1 MPNPGVSRGP
11 LAATFQAMPDGAP
24 LVDRDEIARLRERF
38 AAALVPVAG
47 SQEPPALLESA
58 WPDPGNLPGLLAV
71 LDDLKACLDSFRP
84 LNTAQSANLAET
96 FETEYTYDSNRI
108 EGNTLTL
115 QETAVV
121 LRQGIT
127 VGGKTLREHLE
138 AANHH
143 AALAEAKAL
152 AAGGAPFTEDALRA
166 LHATVLR
173 GIDQPMA
180 GVYRPHGC
188 MIVGSRHVPP
198 ASHLVPRLMR
208 ECFEWFREAE
218 GKEHPVVLAAGM
230 KERIVT
236 VHPFSDGNGRVSRL
250 VMNLLLMRAGY
261 PVTTIASDRA
271 RRAAYYAAL
280 EAAQIGEDSGAFQ
293 FFAAQAVRR
302 SLLRYLAAVWDAG
315 SGEGQGSGSRFFA
328 ALRDR
333 TRQIFP

>member
-1 MPNPGVSRGP
+1 MTSPDVPRARTADNVPSMPNAP
-11 LAATFQAMPDGAP
+11 AP
-24 LVDRDEIARLRERF
+24 LDRDEIARLRGRF
-38 AAALVPVAG
+38 ATALAPAAG

-71 LDDLKACLDSFRP
+71 LNDLKACLDSFRP
-84 LNTAQSANLAET
+84 LNEAQSANLAEA

-127 VGGKTLREHLE
+127 VGGKTLREHME

-152 AAGGAPFTEDALRA
+152 AAGAAPFTEDALRA

-180 GVYRPHGC
+180 GAYRPHGC

-208 ECFEWFREAE
+208 ECFEWFRETEKTA
-218 GKEHPVVLAAGM
+218 HPVELAAGM

-236 VHPFSDGNGRVSRL
+236 VHPFVDGNGRVSRL

-280 EAAQIGEDSGAFQ
+280 EAAQVGEDAGAFTL
-293 FFAAQAVRR
+293 FAARAVRR
-302 SLLRYLAAVWDAG
+302 SLLRWLAAVWDAG
-315 SGEGQGSGSRFFA
+315 PAEGRGSGGRFFA
-328 ALRDR
+328 ALRER
-333 TRQIFP
+333 IGTEA